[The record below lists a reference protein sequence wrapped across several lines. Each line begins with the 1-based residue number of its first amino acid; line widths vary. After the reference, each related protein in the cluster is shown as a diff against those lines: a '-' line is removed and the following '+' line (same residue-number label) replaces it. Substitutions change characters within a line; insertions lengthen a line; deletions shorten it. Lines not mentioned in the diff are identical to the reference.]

1 MSNSLEIFFFSLL
14 KRELFPVV
22 CVSASAVQARRG
34 RKKNEKPDFP
44 IRFVEFV
51 MNLKWS
57 GWVNNVRVDYM
68 DG

>member
-1 MSNSLEIFFFSLL
+1 MQVRFR
-14 KRELFPVV
+14 RE
-22 CVSASAVQARRG
+22 G
-34 RKKNEKPDFP
+34 EEKKNEKPDFP